1 MAYTADQYRAA
12 AKKAMAAGDTAAAK
26 RLIEAG
32 RKAEAAPE
40 QAAPKSL
47 DQRIAGGIQGVREG
61 LEGFI
66 DKAMESATGGI
77 IGDEFRARLG
87 AIGPKTYDQALIET
101 RTKEAEFSD
110 NHPIASGAASVLGA
124 VAPVGGVGLATQ
136 GAGMAR
142 RIAAS
147 GATGALTGG
156 LYGAMEGEGA
166 ADRAGD
172 AVVGAVVGAG
182 AGMAVP
188 PLTALAARAVSPFVQ
203 PVMSALGVGNVTR
216 ANRALGTAIER
227 SGKTPDRIRAEI
239 AQALAEGQ
247 PEYVVADALGNP
259 GQRALSGLARRPGDG
274 RREIV
279 DFLENRQMGQGRRL
293 SGEVADQLAPGKAI
307 QPGTAVAIPGQLPPR
322 GPRDVLLGTGPNV
335 TGQGLE
341 ANLRAARSGE
351 ADALYG
357 AARAGAQPVDVRGA
371 LAAIDDRLAPMQGSG
386 VKGDGIDARLASYRA
401 RLSAPQS
408 AMREGETAREL
419 SDFDRVLGVKQDLQ
433 DDIGAAIRAGRNNE
447 ARLLKQVEAQLDS
460 ALEASSGP
468 YRAANDK
475 FRDASKVID
484 SVDLGRQATGPRV
497 RTADTAAQIGALTPE
512 QKAAFGVGY
521 GDRLLGHIENA
532 APGVDK
538 TRNLTDMK
546 VKSDLGQL
554 ARDPERLGRFVDRER
569 TMFETRRQ
577 AIGGSQTADNMADGA
592 ESAGF
597 DASAIGNLLTG
608 NFRTGAQQ
616 LVAAVTQAA
625 KGENAETR
633 QMIARALLSRDP
645 GPALATAVAQVK
657 KDGTR
662 KAIADAIAT
671 AAALRGGQSIVQNP

>member
-32 RKAEAAPE
+32 RKVEASAAPE
-40 QAAPKSL
+40 SAPKSL

-61 LEGFI
+61 MEGFI
-66 DKAMESATGGI
+66 DKAIESATGGI

-87 AIGPKTYDQALIET
+87 AIGSKDYDQALIET

-147 GATGALTGG
+147 GATGAITGG

-166 ADRAGD
+166 ADRVGD
-172 AVVGAVVGAG
+172 AVVGTVVGAG

-188 PLTALAARAVSPFVQ
+188 PLTALASRVVSPFVQ
-203 PVMSALGVGNVTR
+203 PVMSALGVGNATR
-216 ANRALGTAIER
+216 ANRALGMAVER
-227 SGKTPDRIRAEI
+227 SGKTPDKIRAEI

-279 DFLENRQMGQGRRL
+279 DFLENRQQGQGRRL
-293 SGEVADQLAPGKAI
+293 GGEVADQLAPGMTGKPQAST
-307 QPGTAVAIPGQLPPR
+307 PSG
-322 GPRDVLLGTGPNV
+322 VLAATGPDI

-341 ANLRAARSGE
+341 SSLKAARSTE

-357 AARAGAQPVDVRGA
+357 AARSGAGPVDVRGA

-401 RLSAPQS
+401 RLAAPQS
-408 AMREGETAREL
+408 ALKKGETAREL
-419 SDFDRVLGVKQDLQ
+419 SDFDRVLSVKQDLQ

-475 FRDASKVID
+475 FRDASRVID

-497 RTADTAAQIGALTPE
+497 RTEDTAKQIGALTPE

-521 GDRLLGHIENA
+521 GDRLLGNIENA

-546 VKSDLGQL
+546 VRSDLGQL
-554 ARDPERLGRFVDRER
+554 ARDPDRLGRFVDRER

-645 GPALATAVAQVK
+645 GPALATAVSQVK

-671 AAALRGGQSIVQNP
+671 AAALRGGQFIVQNP